1 MHQHVGPCPY
11 STIRDAQRPAS
22 HLQTVPS
29 HSLMAPIKALG
40 CGSSRAR
47 CLWPQVPLNKGAG
60 WPRSTPTC
68 RRPMMT
74 ALSSLGALAAFRG
87 LTYFILHYSPHT
99 PLHTLAI
106 RTLFLNLT
114 RRPGAPEQSASGLR
128 PRLNQRH
135 HLRPRAR
142 TLIGRQRRAC
152 AGLRWVPAL
161 LRDGLR
167 RARGAAAVAGG
178 CWEWRPG

>member
-1 MHQHVGPCPY
+1 MNQ
-11 STIRDAQRPAS
+11 
-22 HLQTVPS
+22 
-29 HSLMAPIKALG
+29 
-40 CGSSRAR
+40 
-47 CLWPQVPLNKGAG
+47 GAG
-60 WPRSTPTC
+60 WTRSSPTC
-68 RRPMMT
+68 WRPMRT
-74 ALSSLGALAAFRG
+74 APSSLGALAAFRG

-128 PRLNQRH
+128 PRLNQRQ

-167 RARGAAAVAGG
+167 GMGSAGPVERRPWRVVAGNG
-178 CWEWRPG
+178 GPGSEGSSATSGATPEAQHRQRYRLASSCTLEHYACTCHRTGGSGRHA